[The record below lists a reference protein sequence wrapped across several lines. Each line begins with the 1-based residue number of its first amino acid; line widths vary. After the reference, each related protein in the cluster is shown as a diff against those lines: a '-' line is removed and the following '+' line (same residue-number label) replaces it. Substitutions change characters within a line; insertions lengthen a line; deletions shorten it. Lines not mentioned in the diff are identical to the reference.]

1 MDVPDRTKHETFPLF
16 TNARVVRSRS
26 MNDSAETRRRILD
39 ETIRVIEA
47 EGDPAV
53 RVAKVAHAAGVTQGM
68 VTYHF
73 RTRSRLIAE
82 AHAERFAAT
91 MNDDIAVATEAV
103 KTITT
108 REQAADLIANLTRAV
123 VSSIRAEARRTRMSV
138 LGYAITNAELAEQV
152 TVIQTR
158 LFDEF
163 TTVFEI
169 AQERGVI
176 RSDISPRAIV
186 TLVSAYSLGLV
197 LSDFDRNA
205 SSPDELA
212 DGINALMS
220 GVLAG

>member
-1 MDVPDRTKHETFPLF
+1 
-16 TNARVVRSRS
+16 

-47 EGDPAV
+47 DGDPAV

-82 AHAERFAAT
+82 AHAERFAST
-91 MNDDIAVATEAV
+91 VTGDITVAIEAV

-108 REQAADLIANLTRAV
+108 RQQAADLIANLTRAV
-123 VSSIRAEARRTRMSV
+123 VSKARAESRRVRISV
-138 LGYAITNAELAEQV
+138 LGYAVTDRELAEQV
-152 TVIQTR
+152 TAIQTR

-163 TTVFEI
+163 ATVFEI
-169 AQERGVI
+169 AQERGVV
-176 RSDISPRAIV
+176 RSDLSPRAIV
-186 TLVSAYSLGLV
+186 TLLSAYSLGLI

-205 SSPDELA
+205 PAPDELA
-212 DGINALMS
+212 DVINAFVA

>member
-1 MDVPDRTKHETFPLF
+1 
-16 TNARVVRSRS
+16 
-26 MNDSAETRRRILD
+26 MNDAAETRRRILD

-103 KTITT
+103 SAITT
-108 REQAADLIANLTRAV
+108 REQIAALISTLTRAV
-123 VSSIRAEARRTRMSV
+123 VSSVRAEARRTRISV
-138 LGYAITNAELAEQV
+138 LGYAVTDKELAEQI
-152 TVIQTR
+152 TAIQTR

-163 TTVFEI
+163 AEVFAI
-169 AQERGVI
+169 AQARGLI
-176 RSDISPRAIV
+176 RSDITPRALV

-197 LSDFDRNA
+197 LTDFDRSPV
-205 SSPDELA
+205 SSDELI

>member
-1 MDVPDRTKHETFPLF
+1 
-16 TNARVVRSRS
+16 
-26 MNDSAETRRRILD
+26 MNDAAETRRRILD
-39 ETIRVIEA
+39 ETIKVIEA
-47 EGDPAV
+47 DGDPAV

-103 KTITT
+103 SAITT
-108 REQAADLIANLTRAV
+108 REQIAALVSTLTRAV
-123 VSSIRAEARRTRMSV
+123 VSSVRAEARRTRISV
-138 LGYAITNAELAEQV
+138 LGYAVTDKELAEQIAA
-152 TVIQTR
+152 IQTR

-163 TTVFEI
+163 SEVFAI
-169 AQERGVI
+169 AQSRGLI
-176 RSDISPRAIV
+176 RSDITPRALV

-197 LSDFDRNA
+197 LTDFDRSPV
-205 SSPDELA
+205 SSDELV
-212 DGINALMS
+212 DGINALIS

>member
-1 MDVPDRTKHETFPLF
+1 MAASNVR
-16 TNARVVRSRS
+16 RV
-26 MNDSAETRRRILD
+26 NDAAETRRRILD
-39 ETIRVIEA
+39 ETIKVIEA

-82 AHAERFAAT
+82 AHAERFAST

-103 KTITT
+103 KAITT
-108 REQAADLIANLTRAV
+108 REQTADLIANLTRAV
-123 VSSIRAEARRTRMSV
+123 VSTVRAEARRVRISV
-138 LGYAITNAELAEQV
+138 LGYAVTEKELAEQI
-152 TVIQTR
+152 TLIQTR

-169 AQERGVI
+169 AQQRGLI
-176 RSDISPRAIV
+176 RADVAPRALV

-197 LSDFDRNA
+197 LTDFDR
-205 SSPDELA
+205 SPVTAEELV